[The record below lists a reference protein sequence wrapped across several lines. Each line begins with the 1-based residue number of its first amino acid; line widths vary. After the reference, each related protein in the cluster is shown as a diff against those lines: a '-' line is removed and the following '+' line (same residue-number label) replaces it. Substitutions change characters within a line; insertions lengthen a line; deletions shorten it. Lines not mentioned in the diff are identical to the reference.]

1 MLKGI
6 NKTGIRNKQMLLSA
20 MNMCIIQLFGY
31 SVEEAY
37 CRLEFDFARVG
48 SSRSDRKEL
57 PADEE
62 FHIRRGSFSYG
73 KEKTADVDGTG
84 IVQLIGMFS
93 FPITLSHNSVKQVQ
107 MKNSDVCHNS
117 HRFSIAWKT
126 CRGSWSKTGPKK
138 RGRAGPVR
146 RGCRC
151 CPP

>member
-1 MLKGI
+1 MTLSKEQRRLTTRKRWSVFPYPRRESI
-6 NKTGIRNKQMLLSA
+6 PGIRNKQMLSSA
-20 MNMCIIQLFGY
+20 KKMCIIKLLGY

-84 IVQLIGMFS
+84 IVQLIEVLS
-93 FPITLSHNSVKQVQ
+93 WPVVYLSHSSGSDCLTEIVQNKASPYFLFDIVK
-107 MKNSDVCHNS
+107 
-117 HRFSIAWKT
+117 FS
-126 CRGSWSKTGPKK
+126 
-138 RGRAGPVR
+138 
-146 RGCRC
+146 
-151 CPP
+151 